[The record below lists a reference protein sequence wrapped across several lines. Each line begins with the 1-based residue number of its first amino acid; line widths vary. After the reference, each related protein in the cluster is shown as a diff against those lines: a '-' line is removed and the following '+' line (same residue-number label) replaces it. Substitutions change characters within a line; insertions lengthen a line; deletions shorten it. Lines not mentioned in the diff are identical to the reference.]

1 MAEANDQEV
10 DIDEKAINDT
20 IDAYSEPTIYN

>member
-1 MAEANDQEV
+1 MAEADKQI

-20 IDAYSEPTIYN
+20 IDSYSEPTIYD

>member
-1 MAEANDQEV
+1 MAEADDQEI

-20 IDAYSEPTIYN
+20 IDSYSEPTIYN